1 MRWRNSRERRLNRR
15 DFALLALVFL
25 VGPLVLAKFAI
36 SDRPPAPQLTR
47 YMKGLI
53 QLVRPDYDW
62 RTDYSLN
69 IFAAVDVHFWWPVLG
84 WARGAEAL
92 IDGALGWAAA
102 AAAVAA
108 ALLAFWRIRA
118 AGVPLAQPW
127 SNRRLLL
134 LGGVAFVLGHAAFV
148 IAPSIFF
155 SPTGMANR
163 ALVAGAVGVA
173 LIFVAVVRYVGGLA
187 GDARA
192 PLIFSAAT
200 AVIVFLGTLRV
211 LQIASYWAQA
221 PAIEGRILAAARS
234 DLKDLPAQST
244 VMLDNVCPYHGPAV
258 IFEAPWDVS
267 GALSLAAGKRIRGD
281 AVSPRM
287 SLQRNGLAT
296 SIYGDPAF
304 YPYGRDLYVYDPA
317 RHRLA
322 QLGDFGAALRYFAE
336 AKATRTRCPRG
347 YVGHGV
353 LI

>member
-1 MRWRNSRERRLNRR
+1 
-15 DFALLALVFL
+15 
-25 VGPLVLAKFAI
+25 VLAKFAI

-69 IFAAVDVHFWWPVLG
+69 IFAALDVHFWWPVLG

-92 IDGALGWAAA
+92 VDGALGWAAGGA
-102 AAAVAA
+102 AIAA
-108 ALLAFWRIRA
+108 ALLAFWRIRS
-118 AGVPLAQPW
+118 AGPPLARPW

-134 LGGVAFVLGHAAFV
+134 LGGAAFVLGHAAFV

-173 LIFVAVVRYVGGLA
+173 LIFVAVLRSVDGLA
-187 GDARA
+187 GGARA
-192 PLIFSAAT
+192 PLIFSAAIGI
-200 AVIVFLGTLRV
+200 IVLLGTLRI
-211 LQIASYWAQA
+211 LQITNYWADA
-221 PAIEGRILAAARS
+221 PAIEERILTAARS
-234 DLKDLPAQST
+234 DLKDVPAQSS
-244 VMLDNVCPYHGPAV
+244 VMLDNVCPYHGPAA

-267 GALSLAAGKRIRGD
+267 GALSLATGKPIHGD
-281 AVSPRM
+281 VVSSRM
-287 SLQRNGLAT
+287 LLQRNGLAT
-296 SIYGDPAF
+296 SIYGERAF

-322 QLGDFGAALRYFAE
+322 LLPDFGAASRYFLD
-336 AKATRTRCPRG
+336 AKATRKRCPRG